1 MTVLRAAFGDFLEP
15 GLRMAFFDAFGRKE
29 MRYSDV
35 FKLHNSN
42 KRNEKD
48 SYVTGLGLMPSKGE
62 GVAVTFDDPSQGY
75 DKTYT
80 HQTFALGYKV
90 TAEMYED
97 ELYNLVDK
105 WNSALA
111 TSAYQR
117 IETDAA
123 NVLNRGFD
131 STYTGGDGLELFSSV
146 HPLVHGGTEQNEL
159 STAADFSD
167 TALEQAIIDIEDTVD
182 DRGLLVGLKAKTVIH
197 PTELQFDVAEVL
209 KSVYRPYSADNEINA
224 LVGKGLGSLC
234 WPFLTDSNAWFIQ
247 CEDHE
252 MNFFWRRALNFY
264 QGNDF
269 ETRDAKFVADMRYSL
284 GWSDWRG
291 IYGTEGA

>member
-29 MRYSDV
+29 MRYSDI

-62 GVAVTFDDPSQGY
+62 GVAVTFDDPAQGY
-75 DKTYT
+75 DTTYT
-80 HQTFALGYKV
+80 HSTYALGYKV

-123 NVLNRGFD
+123 NIFNRAFN
-131 STYTGGDGLELFSSV
+131 SSYTGGDGTELCATD
-146 HPLVHGGTEQNEL
+146 HTLIHGGTEQNEL
-159 STAADFSD
+159 STDADLSE
-167 TALEQAIIDIEDTVD
+167 TTLEQAIIDIEDTVD
-182 DRGLLVGLKAKTVIH
+182 DRGLMVGLKPRYLLV
-197 PTELQFDVAEVL
+197 PTELQFDAAEIL
-209 KSVYRPYSADNEINA
+209 KSVYKPYTADNEINA
-224 LVGKGLGSLC
+224 LVGKGLEIIV
-234 WPFLTDSNAWFIQ
+234 WPFLTGDDDSFII
-247 CEDHE
+247 CDNHE
-252 MNFFWRRALNFY
+252 LNFFWRRPLNFY

-269 ETRDAKFVADMRYSL
+269 ETRDAKFVADMRYSV

-291 IYGTEGA
+291 VYGMKGA

>member
-1 MTVLRAAFGDFLEP
+1 MTVLRANFGDILEP

-29 MRYSDV
+29 MRYSDI
-35 FKLHNSN
+35 FKLHTSE
-42 KRNEKD
+42 KPNEKD
-48 SYVTGLGLMPSKGE
+48 SYVTGLGIMPSKLE
-62 GVAVTFDDPSQGY
+62 GVAVQYDTPLQGY

-80 HQTFALGYKV
+80 HSTFAKGYKV

-97 ELYNLVDK
+97 DLYNTVDK

-123 NVLNRGFD
+123 NILNNAFTAG
-131 STYTGGDGLELFSSV
+131 TGGDGSFLCVTDHTL
-146 HPLVHGGTEQNEL
+146 LGGGTEQNEL
-159 STAADFSD
+159 STSADLSE
-167 TALEQAIIDIEDTVD
+167 TSLEQAIIDIEDTVD
-182 DRGLLVGLKAKTVIH
+182 DNGLLVGLKAKYLVV
-197 PTELQFDVAEVL
+197 PTELQFEAARIL
-209 KSVYRPYSADNEINA
+209 KSIYRPFSADNEINA
-224 LVGKGLGSLC
+224 LVGKGLEIIV
-234 WPFLTDSNAWFIQ
+234 WPFLTDADAWFLL

-252 MNFFWRRALNFY
+252 LNFFWRRPLNFY

-269 ETRDAKFVADMRYSL
+269 DTRDAKFVADMRYSL

-291 IYGTEGA
+291 VYGSPGA